1 MIIVVALIMFLTLSY
16 YSADLMQETL
26 SLKET
31 YRKVYL
37 KEKHALLLESILPR
51 VIALLRKEDASYDAL
66 TDPWARPYVFD
77 TPIGTVSVQITDEDR
92 YINPNYLTKI
102 KGLKDAFE
110 RLLRI
115 LEIDTSLLD
124 KILVWSGQE
133 EGYIDTEYPIKKNP
147 LDSVYEIE
155 LFWKNKGDLYG
166 KKRNLEEIPGLF
178 KLITVFSDGK
188 VNINTA
194 PIYVLMSL
202 DKDIDFEL
210 AKRIA
215 NYRKEK
221 PFKKVNDILL
231 VEGMNLDIAY
241 RISPMVKVNSRF
253 FKIKLSVDTE
263 DVKTTLIAIYDRKNN
278 TVVYKEIR

>member
-1 MIIVVALIMFLTLSY
+1 MFLTLSY

-202 DKDIDFEL
+202 EKDIDFEL

-221 PFKKVNDILL
+221 PFRKVNDILL

>member
-1 MIIVVALIMFLTLSY
+1 MFLTLSY

>member
-1 MIIVVALIMFLTLSY
+1 MFLTLSY

-263 DVKTTLIAIYDRKNN
+263 DVKTTLIAVYDRKNN